1 MIALF
6 PFVGIGQ
13 IQIGADIDGLTSN
26 AISGE
31 SVALSAD
38 GSIVAIGAQGSL
50 NGTGMVRVFQNID
63 GIRTQIGDNIIGES
77 ATENS
82 GTSLSLSADGSV
94 IAIGAPNND
103 DNGENSGLVRIF
115 KNIASV
121 WVQVGQDINGEELYD
136 ACGRSVSL
144 SADGNIV
151 AIGSNLNDENDTNSG
166 QVRVFQ
172 NVEGS
177 WVQLGMGINGTGY
190 NHQNGYSVALSA
202 EGNTVAIGSPFADTN
217 LILHGYVKIYQYI
230 QGDWIK
236 IGGDIQGYRGAQCGR
251 SVALSA
257 DGTIVACGAPFFIG
271 EDAKHVRVYQLIAG
285 SWQQIGSSINGPE
298 PDIGSGSSV
307 CLSADGNLIAIGNVY
322 GSVNGSNSGQVQIYK
337 NVSGAWTQLGS
348 DINGEAMYDQ
358 SGIGLSLSG
367 DGTTLAIGARFNG
380 GNGYHAGHVRIFDLS
395 GLLAINQF
403 KEPVFS
409 VYPNPVSTILNIET
423 TLTGNYQTKV
433 INQLGQLILVQNHNS
448 ATNFLD
454 VSRMSKGIYF
464 VYLSTDEG
472 HFQTIKFLKY

>member
-6 PFVGIGQ
+6 PFIGMGQ
-13 IQIGADIDGLTSN
+13 IQIGADIDGLASN

-177 WVQLGMGINGTGY
+177 WVQLGMGINGTG
-190 NHQNGYSVALSA
+190 
-202 EGNTVAIGSPFADTN
+202 
-217 LILHGYVKIYQYI
+217 
-230 QGDWIK
+230 
-236 IGGDIQGYRGAQCGR
+236 
-251 SVALSA
+251 
-257 DGTIVACGAPFFIG
+257 
-271 EDAKHVRVYQLIAG
+271 
-285 SWQQIGSSINGPE
+285 
-298 PDIGSGSSV
+298 
-307 CLSADGNLIAIGNVY
+307 
-322 GSVNGSNSGQVQIYK
+322 
-337 NVSGAWTQLGS
+337 
-348 DINGEAMYDQ
+348 
-358 SGIGLSLSG
+358 
-367 DGTTLAIGARFNG
+367 
-380 GNGYHAGHVRIFDLS
+380 
-395 GLLAINQF
+395 
-403 KEPVFS
+403 
-409 VYPNPVSTILNIET
+409 
-423 TLTGNYQTKV
+423 
-433 INQLGQLILVQNHNS
+433 
-448 ATNFLD
+448 
-454 VSRMSKGIYF
+454 
-464 VYLSTDEG
+464 
-472 HFQTIKFLKY
+472 